1 MREYLVVVLTA
12 GLTTY
17 LLTGGCRQLA
27 TRLGAVAQVRGR
39 DVHTVPIPYF
49 GGLAMLGGTLVSAA
63 ISASSAARWGER
75 RQTGSVARGSPASA
89 IAWQRQPPKSRS
101 FSSQLRQGSGIQS

>member
-49 GGLAMLGGTLVSAA
+49 GGLAMLGGTLVSALLA
-63 ISASSAARWGER
+63 
-75 RQTGSVARGSPASA
+75 TKLPFLGSHPVVSHDIRVICLAGAVICSV
-89 IAWQRQPPKSRS
+89 
-101 FSSQLRQGSGIQS
+101 GIVDDLVDLSLIHI